1 MFARTRRRL
10 VLLNAAVF
18 LLILTV
24 FSSWLYVHMRY
35 RLFHE
40 TDEILGKAKERLE
53 SLRNPSEFLRGD
65 HLDPGQDENTVY
77 LFWNAKGELIGQ
89 QPKLS
94 FPAEKTASFR
104 QSDKDTP
111 STLAIDG
118 KEYRLLAFEASHPGT
133 SSIAAVSLV
142 RNLED
147 VHNTLRAL
155 LWDIAAGITAGGV
168 VSVLAGLFLAG
179 RALVPIRLSWE
190 KQQRF
195 VADAS
200 HELRTPTAVIHA
212 QTEMLLRHPDRSI
225 EEESPRIALV
235 LQESKRM
242 GKLLDDLLTLARS
255 DSNQL
260 QIHPSALDLASLL
273 GEVTEAFRLLAGI
286 KDIEMTTAV
295 ETPLSL
301 WGEEARIRQLMAI
314 LLDNA
319 LKYTPPSGRIE
330 VAGGYRGHAV
340 YIRVTDNGS
349 GISEEDLPH
358 VFERF
363 YRGDKARTRAEGGTG
378 LGLSIAKWIVEEHG
392 GSIQLVSLP
401 DNGTRVEV
409 LFPRSKRAEP

>member
-111 STLAIDG
+111 STLAVDG
-118 KEYRLLAFEASHPGT
+118 KEYRLLVFEASHPGT
-133 SSIAAVSLV
+133 SSITSVSLV

-155 LWDIAAGITAGGV
+155 LWDIAAGITAGVV

-273 GEVTEAFRLLAGI
+273 GR
-286 KDIEMTTAV
+286 
-295 ETPLSL
+295 
-301 WGEEARIRQLMAI
+301 
-314 LLDNA
+314 
-319 LKYTPPSGRIE
+319 
-330 VAGGYRGHAV
+330 
-340 YIRVTDNGS
+340 
-349 GISEEDLPH
+349 
-358 VFERF
+358 
-363 YRGDKARTRAEGGTG
+363 
-378 LGLSIAKWIVEEHG
+378 
-392 GSIQLVSLP
+392 
-401 DNGTRVEV
+401 
-409 LFPRSKRAEP
+409 